1 MAAFSA
7 PTAVTVADD
16 GTIYVSDTGNSS
28 IRRIRDGW
36 VNTVAARDYSTEDL
50 RLIDPSGLLLQGDTL
65 LVCDS
70 FAQTI
75 LELPVG

>member
-1 MAAFSA
+1 M
-7 PTAVTVADD
+7 
-16 GTIYVSDTGNSS
+16 
-28 IRRIRDGW
+28 
-36 VNTVAARDYSTEDL
+36 NTVAARDYSTEDL